1 MTIVMILYYIIAVYL
16 VAMLIWS
23 FLREKKSVDDMIL
36 YLVILVPLVLRLFR
50 VK

>member
-1 MTIVMILYYIIAVYL
+1 MPVIMIIYYLVSAFL
-16 VAMLIWS
+16 VAMLLWN
-23 FLREKKSVDDMIL
+23 FFREKKSIDDMIL

>member
-1 MTIVMILYYIIAVYL
+1 MPIIMILYYIITLFL
-16 VAMLIWS
+16 VAMLLWN
-23 FLREKKSVDDMIL
+23 FVREKKSVDDMIL